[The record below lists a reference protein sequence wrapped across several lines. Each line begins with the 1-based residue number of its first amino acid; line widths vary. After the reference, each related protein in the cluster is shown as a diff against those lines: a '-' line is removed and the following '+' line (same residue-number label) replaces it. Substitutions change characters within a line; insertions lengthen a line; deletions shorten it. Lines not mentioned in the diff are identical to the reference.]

1 MVVGA
6 IGQAVRGE
14 RGFMT
19 KQLNVVDHKI
29 KLFKA
34 PLPPP
39 RYALAKLYPKGRVLT
54 LRGIKE

>member
-1 MVVGA
+1 
-6 IGQAVRGE
+6 
-14 RGFMT
+14 MT

-39 RYALAKLYPKGRVLT
+39 RYALALALAKLYPKGQLYPKGL
-54 LRGIKE
+54 LRDGG